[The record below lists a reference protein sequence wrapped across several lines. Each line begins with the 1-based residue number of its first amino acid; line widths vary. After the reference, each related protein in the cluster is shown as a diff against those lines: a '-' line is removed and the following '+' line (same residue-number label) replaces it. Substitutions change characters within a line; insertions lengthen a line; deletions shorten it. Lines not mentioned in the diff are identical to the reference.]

1 MVRVTFPDQLSSYTN
16 GEREVSCRA
25 DNYRDLLIELEKLF
39 PGIGPVLED
48 QAVAIDGQIHQDA
61 FLEPLQSD
69 SEIFFLQ
76 KIEGG

>member
-1 MVRVTFPDQLSSYTN
+1 MVRVTFPDQLSKHTN
-16 GEREVSCRA
+16 GQHEVSCEA
-25 DNYRDLLIELEKLF
+25 GNYRDLLIELEKLF
-39 PGIGPVLED
+39 PGIRLVLEE
-48 QAVAIDGQIHQDA
+48 QAVAIDGQIYQDA